1 MVACLVIILSISS
14 LLQVQCFPIYSVLM
28 ALGNPVVDYF
38 SLDIEGAEYNV
49 LETIPFNNTRI
60 KLFGIEV
67 VHAGKIFNGTQK
79 DIDQIMSE
87 NGFVH
92 VGTSHSDKFYKKRL
106 SKNDIFPKNIIKV
119 I

>member
-1 MVACLVIILSISS
+1 M
-14 LLQVQCFPIYSVLM
+14 QCFPIYSVLM

-49 LETIPFNNTRI
+49 LKTIPFNKTRI
-60 KLFGIEV
+60 KLFGVEV
-67 VHAGKIFNGTQK
+67 EHAGKIFNGTQH
-79 DIDQIMSE
+79 DIDNIMSE

-92 VGTSHSDKFYKKRL
+92 VGTSRLDKFYKRKL

-119 I
+119 M